1 MKQAGRCYDG
11 IRDPDDAITGWWD
24 IYLMSVDGT
33 EATPLV
39 ENLMAN
45 GVHMRSPDEER
56 IAFQSEKDE
65 DSEIYVVNDDGSE
78 VIQLTDNTDRDIVAN
93 RSWAQGDGAKSGD

>member
-1 MKQAGRCYDG
+1 MHDA
-11 IRDPDDAITGWWD
+11 IRDPDDAITRWLD
-24 IYLMSVDGT
+24 IYVMNVDGE

-56 IAFQSEKDE
+56 IAFQSEKE
-65 DSEIYVVNDDGSE
+65 GYSEIYVMNDDGSDM
-78 VIQLTDNTDRDIVAN
+78 VQLTDNTDRDIVPN
-93 RSWAQGDGAKSGD
+93 RSWAQGDGAQSGD